1 MIRGQQTLHCKR
13 GVASVHLDE
22 VQYRRSGDEE
32 GGTKVR
38 VPIVKVE

>member
-1 MIRGQQTLHCKR
+1 MRGQQRLYYRR

-22 VQYRRSGDEE
+22 EQYRRSGDEE